1 MNDVMS
7 IITDFSNTL
16 KYCSITVVF
25 VNPKYFDLL
34 MSMNKDGYYLFEGD
48 YKFFC
53 KTKEELLQKVKTY
66 LDINEV
72 ENIEIVGNWSRSIP
86 GTLVYNNK

>member
-1 MNDVMS
+1 MNDVMNVV
-7 IITDFSNTL
+7 TDCCNIL
-16 KYCSITVVF
+16 KYCSMTVVF
-25 VNPKYFDLL
+25 VNPGYFDLL
-34 MSMNKDGYYLFEGD
+34 MSMKNDEYYLFEGD

-53 KTKEELLQKVKTY
+53 KTKEQLLQKAKTY
-66 LDINEV
+66 IDVNEV